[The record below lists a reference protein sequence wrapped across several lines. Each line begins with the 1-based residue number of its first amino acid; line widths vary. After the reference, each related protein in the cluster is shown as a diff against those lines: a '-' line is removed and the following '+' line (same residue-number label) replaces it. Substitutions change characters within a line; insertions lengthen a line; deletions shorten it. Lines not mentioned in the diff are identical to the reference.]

1 MARKHRGGHQEEESS
16 ERWLLTYADM
26 ITLLMALFMVLF
38 SISSVNIS
46 KYRVLQHSLKAA
58 FSGDILPGGKSI
70 MAPGASSNADKAPSS
85 LDTQAIV
92 PITAQTASSLQNS
105 TTHGAQNGASA
116 SQSQAQSQAQ
126 EQAAARQQAE
136 FEHIK
141 QRLEAYAKSHGFA
154 KSVQATVEQ
163 RGLDIRVLT
172 DDLLFESGQ
181 ATLDPRAD
189 GLLNEISELLNVDQT
204 HPIAVEGNT
213 DNVPIHSAMF
223 PSNWE
228 LSTAR
233 ASTVVRFLVSHQVSP
248 TRLTAVGNAEQHPVE
263 SNLTPQG
270 RTRNRRVEIVMQR
283 LNSSE
288 TTTEP

>member
-1 MARKHRGGHQEEESS
+1 
-16 ERWLLTYADM
+16 
-26 ITLLMALFMVLF
+26 
-38 SISSVNIS
+38 
-46 KYRVLQHSLKAA
+46 
-58 FSGDILPGGKSI
+58 
-70 MAPGASSNADKAPSS
+70 
-85 LDTQAIV
+85 
-92 PITAQTASSLQNS
+92 
-105 TTHGAQNGASA
+105 
-116 SQSQAQSQAQ
+116 
-126 EQAAARQQAE
+126 
-136 FEHIK
+136 
-141 QRLEAYAKSHGFA
+141 
-154 KSVQATVEQ
+154 
-163 RGLDIRVLT
+163 
-172 DDLLFESGQ
+172 
-181 ATLDPRAD
+181 
-189 GLLNEISELLNVDQT
+189 
-204 HPIAVEGNT
+204 VEGNT